1 MSNNVILK
9 SLANGFLTLIIFA
22 LIGTLMKGMIFI
34 QAVTLPYNLIIACL
48 AAAGSFIGYT
58 MREAKQA

>member
-1 MSNNVILK
+1 MSNNIILK

-58 MREAKQA
+58 MKEAKLA

>member
-1 MSNNVILK
+1 MSNNIILK

-22 LIGTLMKGMIFI
+22 LIGTLMKGIIFI
-34 QAVTLPYNLIIACL
+34 QAVTLPYNLLIACL

-58 MREAKQA
+58 MKEAKQA

>member
-1 MSNNVILK
+1 MSNNIILK

-34 QAVTLPYNLIIACL
+34 QAVTLPYNLLIACL

-58 MREAKQA
+58 MKEAKQA

>member
-1 MSNNVILK
+1 MSNNIILK

-58 MREAKQA
+58 MKEAKQG